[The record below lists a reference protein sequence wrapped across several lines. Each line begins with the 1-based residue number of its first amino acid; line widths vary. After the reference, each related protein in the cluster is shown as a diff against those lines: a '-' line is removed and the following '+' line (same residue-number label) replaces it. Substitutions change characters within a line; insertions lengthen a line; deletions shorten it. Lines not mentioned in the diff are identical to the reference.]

1 MPAKRRSKPA
11 KRGSPRGAKRKPRKQ
26 TRPIPADPE
35 ILNADGAAAV
45 LGITKRTLLQ
55 MAREG
60 RIPGTKLGREWRF
73 LRSALRRHVAGA
85 ADADT
90 LQTLLEQAMGGG
102 TSRKKRR

>member
-1 MPAKRRSKPA
+1 MFGTQNREATSCAPAKRRPK
-11 KRGSPRGAKRKPRKQ
+11 KQ
-26 TRPIPADPE
+26 TRAIPADAE

-60 RIPGTKLGREWRF
+60 TIPGTKLGREWRF

-90 LQTLLEQAMGGG
+90 LEMLLQQAMGGG
-102 TSRKKRR
+102 SGKKKRR